1 MYVSEREHRAVR
13 REGELKLTFHRKE
26 HRNAHERDKKSR
38 SPLNFKSRT
47 QVTNVQLRAWS
58 TLAALPPFSSTVA
71 AVLEMCN
78 NLEKLTA
85 DISWLFALLGSEQKS
100 HTRFRVVACLQTTA
114 SLWALNFQQAF
125 GSLLNSASFFSL
137 FLSFPVHN
145 SLLQHTAIFQL
156 STVQGRRAR
165 GNYIRVR
172 GKWRTWAETSEPSVR
187 GSPNRLGDEKK
198 KQTKN
203 KTEIWSRQSP
213 NRVFWA
219 AFKLK
224 KCVHVEKKKAVNHAL
239 NPCASIVSISVKY
252 LIIIKCK
259 LFFSTA
265 LTLLSCFLVSSWSS
279 L

>member
-1 MYVSEREHRAVR
+1 
-13 REGELKLTFHRKE
+13 
-26 HRNAHERDKKSR
+26 
-38 SPLNFKSRT
+38 
-47 QVTNVQLRAWS
+47 
-58 TLAALPPFSSTVA
+58 
-71 AVLEMCN
+71 MCN

-114 SLWALNFQQAF
+114 SRWALNFQQAF

-198 KQTKN
+198 KQNKKTK
-203 KTEIWSRQSP
+203 KKMEIWSRQSP

-224 KCVHVEKKKAVNHAL
+224 KCVHVKKESGEPRARSMCCNVL
-239 NPCASIVSISVKY
+239 ISVKY
-252 LIIIKCK
+252 LIIIKYK